1 MERIIDPYQNPNEPT
16 SIQSFFCVRK
26 FLNRG
31 IGWSDSL
38 HAASGAIPA
47 PGSFRGEPL
56 SSRSVVE
63 VWRGYKPIRRMSFR
77 IMVKYS
83 LPTKN
88 LCLLI
93 DAFVGPDRRQQFSSG
108 NPMEL
113 TRILA
118 PKHHFW
124 GKRPSH
130 DDEKEGESWD
140 IQDVQC
146 ITQASRHAG
155 KEVNIV
161 WRGHGCVENA
171 CAAVMLPC
179 LACTF

>member
-1 MERIIDPYQNPNEPT
+1 MNQQVYRVFFVCANFSTEELGEVIPYMLQVEPSRRPGVLEVNHFLQGPLWKCGEGT
-16 SIQSFFCVRK
+16 SQSEECHFESWY
-26 FLNRG
+26 
-31 IGWSDSL
+31 I
-38 HAASGAIPA
+38 
-47 PGSFRGEPL
+47 
-56 SSRSVVE
+56 
-63 VWRGYKPIRRMSFR
+63 
-77 IMVKYS
+77 KYS

-130 DDEKEGESWD
+130 DDEKEGESWN